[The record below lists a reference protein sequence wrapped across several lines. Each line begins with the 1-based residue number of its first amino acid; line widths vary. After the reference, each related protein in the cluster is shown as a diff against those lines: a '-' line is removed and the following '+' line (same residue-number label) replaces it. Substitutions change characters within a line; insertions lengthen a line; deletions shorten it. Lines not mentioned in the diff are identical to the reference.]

1 MSKSSNDLVPRSMLP
16 SKSVIPPGREFG
28 AGAPA
33 PKPRVPPTVKKKR
46 SGGTIKKM
54 RDGGTSAPAP
64 RAPAP
69 PMPRPSPSM
78 LSKARGVVTGTAK
91 RALGP
96 VGNLLSLNDLYN
108 FAKDAYDNAR
118 QYEQGGYGELPESP
132 LKKGG
137 KVKEKK
143 IKKYQAGG
151 MTIGGTPVG
160 PGVNPNAPVQGGV
173 GVPYMPPVG
182 IAPGAIGGNPSN
194 ELPTVPVQ
202 PRQPMGRARPMPV
215 PVRRPMPVR
224 RRGMNE
230 GGAVKKYA
238 AGGSISSASRRA
250 DGIARKGKTRG
261 KMC

>member
-46 SGGTIKKM
+46 SGGH
-54 RDGGTSAPAP
+54 
-64 RAPAP
+64 
-69 PMPRPSPSM
+69 
-78 LSKARGVVTGTAK
+78 
-91 RALGP
+91 
-96 VGNLLSLNDLYN
+96 
-108 FAKDAYDNAR
+108 
-118 QYEQGGYGELPESP
+118 
-132 LKKGG
+132 
-137 KVKEKK
+137 

-250 DGIARKGKTRG
+250 DGIAKKGKTRG